1 MAGGQGQG
9 TVAWARVLL
18 VRGQSA
24 AQTWQIDG
32 QYPEARLTIGSA
44 PDAAWSVQAPG
55 VQPYHFE
62 LYWDGRALFVADT
75 RRVGQVVLDGVPVG
89 DWVRVGGRGEL
100 TFAGGA
106 MLLETS
112 EGAAARPVAPPVA
125 APAKPSAPPS
135 PPAPPARPAVP
146 RPPAP
151 PVAPAPP
158 PRVSAGAELPERP
171 SLVGEAT
178 QIAEA
183 PSEMSGGW
191 GNLVGESTMIAPE
204 MAGSVPAINDRTAAV
219 ALPAAAAAARPRLGG
234 GGGSEGARAV
244 GSVEL
249 ADEILASR
257 GQKAQVAT
265 LLSMEA
271 VPMPPDGPPGPPF
284 GALQGSGGGGGFAA
298 PPGFEKAAAMA
309 PASVGATP
317 RKGPPL
323 RTIVLLV
330 VTLLVTAGVA
340 LMTVGPWASGGA
352 PVADTPAA
360 GVPAPLAADAGAGGT
375 AAGPLAAPG
384 ADAAVAAV
392 VPTVVPTVVPSVVPS
407 VVPGAATA
415 GTLPDGTI
423 APSPDR
429 IAVDLLVTGRLGE
442 ALVQYQA
449 LAAAHPERAEYAQM
463 VSILQQRQAARCQG
477 GRDPDGRPCVT
488 P

>member
-1 MAGGQGQG
+1 MSQG
-9 TVAWARVLL
+9 T
-18 VRGQSA
+18 
-24 AQTWQIDG
+24 
-32 QYPEARLTIGSA
+32 
-44 PDAAWSVQAPG
+44 
-55 VQPYHFE
+55 
-62 LYWDGRALFVADT
+62 
-75 RRVGQVVLDGVPVG
+75 
-89 DWVRVGGRGEL
+89 
-100 TFAGGA
+100 
-106 MLLETS
+106 
-112 EGAAARPVAPPVA
+112 
-125 APAKPSAPPS
+125 
-135 PPAPPARPAVP
+135 
-146 RPPAP
+146 
-151 PVAPAPP
+151 
-158 PRVSAGAELPERP
+158 ELPERP

-204 MAGSVPAINDRTAAV
+204 MAGSVPSVADRTAAV
-219 ALPAAAAAARPRLGG
+219 ALPAASAAARPRLGV

-271 VPMPPDGPPGPPF
+271 VPMPPDGPPGAPF
-284 GALQGSGGGGGFAA
+284 GALPGSGGGGGFAA
-298 PPGFEKAAAMA
+298 PPGFEKAAGMA
-309 PASVGATP
+309 PAGVGATP

-323 RTIVLLV
+323 RTIGLLG

-352 PVADTPAA
+352 PVADTPVA
-360 GVPAPLAADAGAGGT
+360 GVPAPLAADAGGT
-375 AAGPLAAPG
+375 AAGPLAVLG
-384 ADAAVAAV
+384 ADAS
-392 VPTVVPTVVPSVVPS
+392 VVPSVVPTVIPS